1 MLKNLVMNFVRDE
14 RGAESSE
21 VGVSTVLY
29 AGGAVAA
36 GKELRDV
43 IQTKQN
49 DIKTALGSVD
59 VGGTP

>member
-21 VGVSTVLY
+21 IGVSTVLY
-29 AGGAVAA
+29 AGGSVAA
-36 GKELRDV
+36 GTALKDV

-49 DIKTALGSVD
+49 QIKEALEATSLE
-59 VGGTP
+59 

>member
-21 VGVSTVLY
+21 IGVSTVLY
-29 AGGAVAA
+29 AGGSVAA
-36 GKELRDV
+36 GTALKDV

-49 DIKTALGSVD
+49 QIKEALENTSVD
-59 VGGTP
+59 